1 MMMFK
6 RVPSKRASCL
16 FQQSLHL
23 SGHYCPPSAVEDR
36 RDKSASQNGNLE
48 NQKQTNKHVRNITF
62 YQMQNSCRRKHCF
75 FNCLLYH
82 LRFPLILSKHI
93 VITMPP
99 CFFSGFFSKE
109 KMPRLSFLF
118 APHLCPE
125 DVSSRR
131 HLTFLATNLAHFFL
145 QDILFSKLLLFVAY
159 CMFSIQQTTPS
170 PHATML

>member
-6 RVPSKRASCL
+6 QVPSKRASCL

-36 RDKSASQNGNLE
+36 RDKRASQNGNLE

-99 CFFSGFFSKE
+99 CFFVSSQGFLVKR
-109 KMPRLSFLF
+109 KCLGYLF
-118 APHLCPE
+118 YLLLIFCPE
-125 DVSSRR
+125 DVSRR

-145 QDILFSKLLLFVAY
+145 QDILFSKLLLFVAL
-159 CMFSIQQTTPS
+159 CMFSI
-170 PHATML
+170 

>member
-1 MMMFK
+1 MNIKGTFGFWNNVSIALVLSASCYGMMMFK
-6 RVPSKRASCL
+6 QVPSKRAGCL

-99 CFFSGFFSKE
+99 CFFVSSQGFLVKRKCLGYLFY
-109 KMPRLSFLF
+109 LLLIF
-118 APHLCPE
+118 APKT
-125 DVSSRR
+125 S
-131 HLTFLATNLAHFFL
+131 AAGG
-145 QDILFSKLLLFVAY
+145 I
-159 CMFSIQQTTPS
+159 
-170 PHATML
+170 